1 MLPDP
6 HTNTP
11 SSVRVRPRRKG
22 GEWVT
27 ITLDTVSTFFDFAL
41 TDAAHALSMSPT
53 ALKTV
58 CRRLGIARW
67 PYSRRASRAARA
79 AASSSA
85 RATTSSPFSID
96 QSLFPPP
103 PPDPHSASPDTPPWI
118 LAADH
123 FDDITDF
130 SYLVG

>member
-27 ITLDTVSTFFDFAL
+27 ITLNTVSTFFDFTL

-67 PYSRRASRAARA
+67 PYSRRSARA

-85 RATTSSPFSID
+85 HATTSSPFSID
-96 QSLFPPP
+96 EPLFPPP
-103 PPDPHSASPDTPPWI
+103 PPDSPAASPDTAPWI